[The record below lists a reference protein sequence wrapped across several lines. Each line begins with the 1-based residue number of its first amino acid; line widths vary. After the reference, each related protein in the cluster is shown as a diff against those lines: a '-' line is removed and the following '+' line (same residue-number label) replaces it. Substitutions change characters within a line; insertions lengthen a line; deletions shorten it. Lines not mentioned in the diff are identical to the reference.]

1 MSLNLIATPERPLR
15 ASFAANLTCG
25 LRATLLMLDGD
36 SSDRAAAN
44 TGTLAHV
51 GIEAWIRGSTLLAA
65 NDAVLQRQSEFR
77 AAREAEGDAAAA
89 TAWVAAYA
97 ADPRN
102 GRLNEWPA
110 DRQYG
115 RVLHVE
121 QPVAL
126 RLPPADFDESGQEVC
141 LVGTLDQLRERPD
154 GALWVW
160 DVKSGR
166 IDNGFSVW
174 QHATQLAVYAA
185 AASAMLG
192 KPVFVGGLIL
202 LRGYDARLKERRR
215 VFVEVPLQ
223 PQDVALV
230 LESVAEQVAHLRN
243 GYVTP
248 SIGRHCSSCFAVRS
262 GPAECL
268 RRLDQLKG

>member
-1 MSLNLIATPERPLR
+1 MRDFATEGRPLR
-15 ASFAANLTCG
+15 ASFAVNLTCG
-25 LRATLLMLDGD
+25 LRAVLLTIDGD
-36 SSDRAAAN
+36 NGDKAAAN

-65 NDAVLQRQSEFR
+65 SDTVRQRQSEFR
-77 AAREAEGDAAAA
+77 AAREDEGDATAA
-89 TAWVAAYA
+89 TAWVEAYA

-126 RLPPADFDESGQEVC
+126 RLPPADFDETGQPVC

-166 IDNGFSVW
+166 IDNGFTAW
-174 QHATQLAVYAA
+174 QHATQLSIYAA
-185 AASAMLG
+185 AAGAMLG

-202 LRGYDARLKERRR
+202 LRGYSARLDERRR

-223 PQDVALV
+223 PRDVELV
-230 LESVAEQVAHLRN
+230 LEGVAEQVAHIRN
-243 GYVTP
+243 GYITP
-248 SIGRHCSSCFAVRS
+248 SVGRHCASCFAVRS